1 MTTQETIKP
10 LVDRILSN
18 PLHFK
23 KARVTRDQSGG
34 HLQDGPYVVIG
45 KRQDQQEKDEQRDEG
60 QVRAGGRRN
69 RRPLVPRSMA
79 EAISL
84 YAGERDESLSDV
96 DVNAGSSSSSGS
108 GADEEEF
115 HEAKEYVE
123 TEGEDLGTAV
133 SSEEQE
139 EPDEPFRSDQEPS
152 SGSSGDSQDEV
163 SHVSDSERVQL
174 QEEALEA
181 NAGGGAVESGDEGE
195 DEELKHKKPLSQRS
209 MTPPTTISDIE
220 NFYQVN
226 ENPHDTGSSG
236 SGRVVKNWGPHLAGL
251 RPRGLLNHGVTCY
264 TNAAV
269 QAMLHIPA
277 VQHYL
282 FDILRGKYDSTI
294 SRDSVSYVL
303 AETSRKMW
311 LPQDKNK
318 RKPVASHVNPKK
330 LIARLCDINCMMSEW
345 QQEDSHEYFM
355 SLMSRLQEDSV
366 PKGHKLTESIIYDI
380 FGGLLKQ
387 VVTCK
392 SCGSVSKTEQPF
404 YDLSLHL
411 KGRKKSAA
419 PPDSSGSEAGK
430 EQSRKPESNGK
441 EVAVASASKRFS
453 IEKAIRDFFTLEL
466 IRVDKEQ
473 KGYVCEK
480 CHKTTNATKHSSILR
495 APETLLIHLKKFRF
509 NGTSSSKMK
518 QAVSYPMFLD
528 LTEFCEPDDKNHVVP
543 AKYQL
548 TTVVVHEGRSLS
560 SGHYIVHCRQ
570 PDGSWAIYDDEYI
583 NKITERDVLK
593 EPNAY
598 YLLYTR
604 LTPKEVN
611 ANYKLNVNDLDIPS
625 QAIGSSSNNN
635 TPSSSPILSNR
646 NKKWKKNKKRRF
658 NRY

>member
-1 MTTQETIKP
+1 MTMQDTIKP

-18 PLHFK
+18 PLQFK
-23 KARVTRDQSGG
+23 KSRMTADQDQVD
-34 HLQDGPYVVIG
+34 LQEGPYVVIG
-45 KRQDQQEKDEQRDEG
+45 KRDEVGRDGKKQCDEVG
-60 QVRAGGRRN
+60 ESGVVGGGRRS
-69 RRPLVPRSMA
+69 RRPQVPRSMA
-79 EAISL
+79 EAVSL
-84 YAGERDESLSDV
+84 YSRGDESLSDV
-96 DVNAGSSSSSGS
+96 DVNAGSGSSSGS
-108 GADEEEF
+108 GEQEF
-115 HEAKEYVE
+115 HEAEEYLE
-123 TEGEDLGTAV
+123 GGGASGEDLGDSLSSDESFGSDVGSV
-133 SSEEQE
+133 S
-139 EPDEPFRSDQEPS
+139 
-152 SGSSGDSQDEV
+152 DSQDDV
-163 SHVSDSERVQL
+163 SRVSDSERVQL

-181 NAGGGAVESGDEGE
+181 AAEAEHDQ
-195 DEELKHKKPLSQRS
+195 DDELKHKLPASQRS
-209 MTPPTTISDIE
+209 ITPPTTIGDIE
-220 NFYQVN
+220 QFYQLN

-236 SGRVVKNWGPHLAGL
+236 SGRIVKNWGPHLTQL
-251 RPRGLLNHGVTCY
+251 KPRGLLNHGVTCY

-269 QAMLHIPA
+269 QAMVHIPA

-294 SRDSVSYVL
+294 SRDSVSYTL

-318 RKPVASHVNPKK
+318 KKQMPYHVNPKK
-330 LIARLCDINCMMSEW
+330 LIGRLHDINCMMSEW

-366 PKGHKLTESIIYDI
+366 PRGHKLTESIIYDI

-392 SCGSVSKTEQPF
+392 SCGGVSKTEQPF

-411 KGRKKSAA
+411 KGRKRPASQTDSAGNEVA
-419 PPDSSGSEAGK
+419 KDQSEK
-430 EQSRKPESNGK
+430 NESNGK
-441 EVAVASASKRFS
+441 ESGTVSGSRRFS
-453 IEKAIRDFFTLEL
+453 IEKAIKDFFTPEL

-480 CHKTTNATKHSSILR
+480 CHKTTNAMKHNSIMR

-528 LTEFCEPDDKNHVVP
+528 LTEYCEPDAKNHIVP

-548 TTVVVHEGRSLS
+548 TTAVVHEGRSLS

-570 PDGSWAIYDDEYI
+570 PDGSWAIYDDEYL
-583 NKITERDVLK
+583 NKTTERDVLK

-604 LTPKEVN
+604 LTPKEIKTN
-611 ANYKLNVNDLDIPS
+611 HRLNLNDLDIPL
-625 QAIGSSSNNN
+625 QTNGSFSNNN
-635 TPSSSPILSNR
+635 TPSSSPILNNR
-646 NKKWKKNKKRRF
+646 SKKWKKNKKRRF